1 MQATTVK
8 FAQQRH
14 TIILVVFAAIL
25 AFALAA
31 ATTDLMPS
39 KAHAATASGGAK
51 MYTLKPNKLYT
62 SYDITG
68 DKRPDRIKVV
78 TLKQQEGMH
87 IGLKVII
94 NGKTAYTNK
103 KATTSGKP
111 TVKLIR
117 LKNGK
122 PFLYLSVFEYNPS
135 TDLSAVFSYRSGKL
149 KAVIDSKKA
158 LGTKFGWDGTYGTI
172 KKVSGNTITM
182 NYSTSTYMFGAINA
196 TYKYTY
202 KSGKLKAT
210 STGTFKPSENRKSYK
225 ALMNI
230 PVYKNTACT
239 AKKFTI
245 AAGDKVKFTNIY
257 VKGNTVRVKVKVG
270 AKTGWIKCAT
280 SPTSSLLHRYTDP
293 DWDKIRYESPF
304 ENLG

>member
-1 MQATTVK
+1 MQAATK
-8 FAQQRH
+8 PMQRRH
-14 TIILVVFAAIL
+14 AVALIALTALLALTAAV
-25 AFALAA
+25 A
-31 ATTDLMPS
+31 ATALMPS

-51 MYTLKPNKLYT
+51 MYTLKVNKLYT

-78 TLKQQEGMH
+78 TLKQQEGVY
-87 IGLKVII
+87 IGLKVVI

-103 KATTSGKP
+103 KATASGKP

-117 LKNGK
+117 LRNGK
-122 PFLYLSVFEYNPS
+122 PFLYLSAFEYNPG

-182 NYSTSTYMFGAINA
+182 NYSTSTYMFGAIDA

-202 KSGKLKAT
+202 KSGTLKTA

-225 ALMNI
+225 ALMDI
-230 PVYKNTACT
+230 PVYKNTACK

-245 AAGDKVKFTNIY
+245 STGDSVKFTNIY

-280 SPTSSLLHRYTDP
+280 SPTSSLLHRYIDP
-293 DWDKIRYESPF
+293 NWDEVRYESPF
-304 ENLG
+304 EDLG